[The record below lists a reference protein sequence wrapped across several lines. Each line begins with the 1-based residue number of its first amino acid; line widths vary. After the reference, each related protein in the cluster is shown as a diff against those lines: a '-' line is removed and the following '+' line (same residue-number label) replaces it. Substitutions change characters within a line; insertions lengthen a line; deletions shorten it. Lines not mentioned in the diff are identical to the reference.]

1 MEIGQK
7 KLEMVAMVI
16 IIVIKDFICYGKVP
30 RRKEMLQQCYV
41 MLNGKKNHAHVVMA
55 KERKKERAKIMDKSV
70 YFWRKEK
77 HCKCFTGGRLRIK
90 MLVHR

>member
-55 KERKKERAKIMDKSV
+55 KERKKERESKDHGQERLLLAE
-70 YFWRKEK
+70 RKA
-77 HCKCFTGGRLRIK
+77 L
-90 MLVHR
+90 